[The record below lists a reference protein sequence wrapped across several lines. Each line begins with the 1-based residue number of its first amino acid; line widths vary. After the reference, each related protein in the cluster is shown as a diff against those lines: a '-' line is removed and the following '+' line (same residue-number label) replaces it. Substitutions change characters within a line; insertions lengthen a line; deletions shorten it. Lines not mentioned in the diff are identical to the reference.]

1 MANTEPIE
9 WNDYYYISKDRKT
22 LTDNELH
29 VPGLRMFGYQSMQT
43 LLVNLPA
50 HYHKDAFE
58 FSFLIKGQFNY
69 STDSMEYSA
78 SGGDVIISYPNEIHS
93 SNDHSMT
100 LHQQYWFQLDISD
113 PDNFLFLNT
122 AAARS
127 LIQQLYD
134 LKKSIIRID
143 QNEVK
148 ALMKQAFLTALSK
161 DSPMFVAASVVLFL
175 QYVISSEASQVI
187 PADIE
192 QAQRYIDAHI
202 RENILLEDVAKYCNL
217 SISRFKQKFAQAI
230 GKSPRS
236 YINIKKIELAK
247 ELLLD
252 SHSITDVAID
262 LGFNNISY
270 FSSVFKKYTLKSPR
284 EFVQQHQNEK

>member
-1 MANTEPIE
+1 
-9 WNDYYYISKDRKT
+9 
-22 LTDNELH
+22 
-29 VPGLRMFGYQSMQT
+29 
-43 LLVNLPA
+43 
-50 HYHKDAFE
+50 
-58 FSFLIKGQFNY
+58 
-69 STDSMEYSA
+69 
-78 SGGDVIISYPNEIHS
+78 
-93 SNDHSMT
+93 
-100 LHQQYWFQLDISD
+100 
-113 PDNFLFLNT
+113 
-122 AAARS
+122 
-127 LIQQLYD
+127 
-134 LKKSIIRID
+134 
-143 QNEVK
+143 
-148 ALMKQAFLTALSK
+148 
-161 DSPMFVAASVVLFL
+161 MFVAASVVLFL